1 MAAGLACLAIFQALM
16 YHAESND
23 RHGYLWTLT
32 NFLRLV
38 FNMANEAGLETVL
51 SAAYSLK
58 HATDMEK
65 SFPPQEEAFDRAKH
79 MGLTPEQAARQI
91 TLTPKGQFALY
102 DEKKGEIV
110 KSDRWRPPDFRS
122 LIKIAQTEQGRSE
135 VSCVVEDYKSLMMA
149 RPMIFSEETGP
160 THFTFAHQIGVQTDD
175 DSSDGSIPDELART
189 IQSHLW
195 LANLEIFSGCTSTMS
210 TTTQMPR
217 QPHPDGPTVM
227 TWHPRRCS

>member
-1 MAAGLACLAIFQALM
+1 MLSLFQALM
-16 YHAESND
+16 MHAETND

-32 NFLRLV
+32 NILRLI
-38 FNMANEAGLETVL
+38 FHMANEAGLETVL

-65 SFPPQEEAFDRAKH
+65 SFPTQDEACDRAKH

-91 TLTPKGQFALY
+91 TLTPTGQFALY

-122 LIKIAQTEQGRSE
+122 LINIAQTEQGCSE
-135 VSCVVEDYKSLMMA
+135 VSCVFEEYKSVMMA

-160 THFTFAHQIGVQTDD
+160 THFTFAHQIGVQT
-175 DSSDGSIPDELART
+175 R
-189 IQSHLW
+189 
-195 LANLEIFSGCTSTMS
+195 
-210 TTTQMPR
+210 
-217 QPHPDGPTVM
+217 
-227 TWHPRRCS
+227 

>member
-1 MAAGLACLAIFQALM
+1 
-16 YHAESND
+16 
-23 RHGYLWTLT
+23 
-32 NFLRLV
+32 
-38 FNMANEAGLETVL
+38 
-51 SAAYSLK
+51 
-58 HATDMEK
+58 
-65 SFPPQEEAFDRAKH
+65 

-102 DEKKGEIV
+102 DQKKGEIV

-135 VSCVVEDYKSLMMA
+135 VSCVFEDCENLLMA
-149 RPMIFSEETGP
+149 KPMIFSEETGP
-160 THFTFAHQIGVQTDD
+160 THFTFAHQIGVQTDGNTT
-175 DSSDGSIPDELART
+175 DGSIPDELART

-195 LANLEIFSGCTSTMS
+195 LANLEISSGCTPTMS

-227 TWHPRRCS
+227 TWHQLEDVHKAIVTAHRDKDVSGMLKGVVSNMHLLARFSREAGFLPYIGHAHYIYECYLKSQINSSRASFGM

>member
-1 MAAGLACLAIFQALM
+1 
-16 YHAESND
+16 
-23 RHGYLWTLT
+23 
-32 NFLRLV
+32 
-38 FNMANEAGLETVL
+38 MANEAGLETVL

-65 SFPPQEEAFDRAKH
+65 SFPTQEEAFDRAKH

-102 DEKKGEIV
+102 DERKGDIV

-122 LIKIAQTEQGRSE
+122 LIKVAQTEQGRSE
-135 VSCVVEDYKSLMMA
+135 VSCVLEEFKSVMMA

-175 DSSDGSIPDELART
+175 DPSDGSIPDELART

-195 LANLEIFSGCTSTMS
+195 LANLEISSGCTPTMLV
-210 TTTQMPR
+210 TTQLPR
-217 QPHPDGPTVM
+217 QPHPDGPTTM
-227 TWHPRRCS
+227 TWHQLEDVIRLLCQLMKQKTCLAC